1 MPHKPTNTYKYYQ
14 KNNQREASGSKKEP
28 KIGNNDF
35 KGTTLI
41 LGTVAERNGG
51 FSCNIN
57 FYLYYFLHLRL
68 AVAALR
74 EQKKSAIFF
83 CCCTQNSRENA
94 VVRK

>member
-1 MPHKPTNTYKYYQ
+1 MRGPRRFLASLEKRT
-14 KNNQREASGSKKEP
+14 KNARKKEP

-41 LGTVAERNGG
+41 LGTVLERNGG

-74 EQKKSAIFF
+74 EQKKVQFF
-83 CCCTQNSRENA
+83 S
-94 VVRK
+94 VVVLRIVVKMQ

>member
-1 MPHKPTNTYKYYQ
+1 MRGPRRFLASLEIEAKY
-14 KNNQREASGSKKEP
+14 
-28 KIGNNDF
+28 IGNNNF

-41 LGTVAERNGG
+41 LGTVLERNGG

-74 EQKKSAIFF
+74 EQKKVQLFENKTDFRVKIIFKTCKKKVALHNF
-83 CCCTQNSRENA
+83 
-94 VVRK
+94 